1 MDYTISITSANE
13 GSVVSWHID
22 FRENN
27 RKIDMT
33 PEKLDANEQ
42 HIIGVTR
49 EMVKALKA
57 LQQPVP
63 SEQA

>member
-1 MDYTISITSANE
+1 MDYTISITSVNE

-22 FRENN
+22 FKENN
-27 RKIDMT
+27 RKIDIT

-42 HIIGVTR
+42 QIIGVVR
-49 EMVKALKA
+49 ETVKALKA

-63 SEQA
+63 SGQA